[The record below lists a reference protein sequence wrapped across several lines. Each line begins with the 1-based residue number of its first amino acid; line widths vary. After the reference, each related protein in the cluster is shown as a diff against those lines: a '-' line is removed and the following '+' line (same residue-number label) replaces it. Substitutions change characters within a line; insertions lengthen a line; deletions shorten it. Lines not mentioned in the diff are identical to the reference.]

1 MYVHLCIKLSRMRLI
16 FFFLITKMNITVN
29 IGFAQTTRA
38 VEHALGIPNSFL
50 GLYSGTF
57 SNVTDAIANTAR
69 SPSLAPEIRQ
79 ALIEAIPIFTKI
91 AELLGVN
98 IQFDLDGLRSRLAGG
113 RGLVTKYEFKFR
125 IFSLIVVF
133 ILTISQLY
141 GC

>member
-1 MYVHLCIKLSRMRLI
+1 
-16 FFFLITKMNITVN
+16 MNITVN

-79 ALIEAIPIFTKI
+79 ALNEAIPIFTKI
-91 AELLGVN
+91 AQLLGVN
-98 IQFDLDGLRSRLAGG
+98 IQFDRDGLRSRLAGG

-125 IFSLIVVF
+125 IFSLLVVF
-133 ILTISQLY
+133 IFLQLY